1 MGFDQM
7 SQDVVSGRATVLS
20 SLELL
25 KKVYDN
31 KPGNYSLTLFFLAK
45 ADEIVNLFSP
55 AEPEEKTKVLAL
67 VNEID
72 PANSIKYN
80 KINQKSGE

>member
-1 MGFDQM
+1 MAEDL
-7 SQDVVSGRATVLS
+7 VSGRTAVLA

-25 KKVYDN
+25 KKVYDT

-45 ADEIVNLFSP
+45 SDEIVNLFSA
-55 AEPEEKTKVLAL
+55 AEPAEKTKVLQL

-72 PANSIKYN
+72 PANSTKYN
-80 KINQKSGE
+80 KINQQSEGGQ